1 MSVISP
7 WLFYIIELLSNL
19 NFVAGTAC
27 FISAVLLGV
36 ALFIYAMES
45 DSCYP
50 SENLLKGCKKIS
62 KISIISLII
71 SSVMCITI
79 PSEDTMYKMLVAKY
93 VTYENI
99 DKATDTIKDGVDYIF
114 DKLDG
119 DKEDK

>member
-1 MSVISP
+1 MSVINP
-7 WLFYIIELLSNL
+7 WLFYVIELLSNL
-19 NFVAGTAC
+19 NFVAGIAC
-27 FISAVLLGV
+27 FILVILYV
-36 ALFIYAMES
+36 AALVIYVVES

-62 KISIISLII
+62 KISIIPLII
-71 SSVMCITI
+71 SFVMCIAI
-79 PSEDTMYKMLVAKY
+79 PSKDTMYKMLVAKY

-99 DKATDTIKDGVDYIF
+99 DKATDTINDGVDYIF

>member
-1 MSVISP
+1 MPVISP

-19 NFVAGTAC
+19 SSVVGVVC
-27 FISAVLLGV
+27 FISAILLCV
-36 ALFIYAMES
+36 ALFIYLMES

-50 SENLLKGCKKIS
+50 SESLLKGCKKIS

-71 SSVMCITI
+71 SSVMCIAI

-119 DKEDK
+119 DKDK